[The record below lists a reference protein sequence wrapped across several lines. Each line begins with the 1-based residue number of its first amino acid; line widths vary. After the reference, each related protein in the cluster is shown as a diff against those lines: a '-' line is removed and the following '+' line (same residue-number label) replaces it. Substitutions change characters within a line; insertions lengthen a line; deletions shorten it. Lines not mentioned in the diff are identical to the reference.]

1 MAELV
6 EARVIQELFLTVSP
20 VLAGDGDR
28 AGDRSTLV
36 PGLELLPDDGRDA
49 VLRSVR
55 RRGSY
60 LFLRYGLE
68 GGGPG

>member
-1 MAELV
+1 
-6 EARVIQELFLTVSP
+6 
-20 VLAGDGDR
+20 VLAGEGDR
-28 AGDRSTLV
+28 PGERPALT
-36 PGLELLPDDGRDA
+36 PGLELLPHDGRDA

-60 LFLRYGLE
+60 LFVRYGLE